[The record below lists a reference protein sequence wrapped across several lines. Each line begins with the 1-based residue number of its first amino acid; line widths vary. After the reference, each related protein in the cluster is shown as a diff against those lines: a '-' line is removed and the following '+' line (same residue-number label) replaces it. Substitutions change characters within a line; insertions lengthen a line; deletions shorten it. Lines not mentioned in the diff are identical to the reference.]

1 MGIVWRKS
9 QVGGRGEFGFVI
21 CAAER
26 YNCMSSEY
34 SEAIMSQTATELL
47 DAAMALPDEH
57 RLELA
62 EALLASIDP
71 SLRPPLDESWREV
84 IRQRSSDLKSGQ
96 ATGISWAEVRRR
108 AQERE
113 RD

>member
-1 MGIVWRKS
+1 MRGVEAKS
-9 QVGGRGEFGFVI
+9 G
-21 CAAER
+21 
-26 YNCMSSEY
+26 SSY
-34 SEAIMSQTATELL
+34 ARSSGTIACRQKNSEAIMSQTATELL

-84 IRQRSSDLKSGQ
+84 IRRRSDELKSGKL
-96 ATGISWAEVRRR
+96 R
-108 AQERE
+108 AFRGTKFDAAAGA
-113 RD
+113 RA